1 MNRLGMVNVYGG
13 WIDDDVLA
21 LLFGYG
27 KESRSANCLERNGS
41 GEES

>member
-1 MNRLGMVNVYGG
+1 MVNVYGG

-21 LLFGYG
+21 LLFGDG
-27 KESRSANCLERNGS
+27 KESCSADGLERNGS